1 MWLETQLF
9 PLLWLLSDEDVGPSA
24 FHTTSHSKILRLVLL
39 PGKVTPMAERKPEGS
54 GFHMTCLSMA
64 LAYSFRPDA
73 NIQPHP
79 QLGNTQKQTELGKVQ
94 EAGLVQGSWV

>member
-1 MWLETQLF
+1 MRRLG
-9 PLLWLLSDEDVGPSA
+9 LLPSA
-24 FHTTSHSKILRLVLL
+24 QLLIPKYSGLVLL
-39 PGKVTPMAERKPEGS
+39 PGKVTPMAQRKPEGS
-54 GFHMTCLSMA
+54 DFHMTCLSMA

-94 EAGLVQGSWV
+94 EAGLL